1 MQASAVYWDNP
12 ARTFEVYGQ
21 RENGRAVTFATS
33 VARLHA
39 EIKRMGLDLQDMR
52 GERHLELT
60 LVADPVVDAETSRN
74 GVRPELLWREPAVS
88 MARAVP
94 KSTRRSHLSYFLD
107 GTQRTLP
114 GYFSTATPIVA
125 SINAAA
131 ILGRDDRGDCRVMP
145 GMLSLRH
152 AWLVP
157 LRSGDATVDRF
168 ADVVRRQGGRVADPL
183 ADLRDD
189 AEYASALE
197 DFGRMVALAF
207 AKAREL
213 RQELEEDLL
222 DQWTVQTDNDVGWVV
237 VDGAL
242 RIARPR
248 TIGLVK
254 SFTRQY
260 LTGDDAAALLRLPP
274 RHRSAAFQVFDRWW
288 RSTPVTAWY
297 LRMHDATGRDPRYA
311 LVRVETS
318 IDVTD
323 TAQIDELSAWLL
335 AERVPRATADERWAT
350 LLYPVHYLE
359 RILKRYLEA
368 ETRGWPTPR

>member
-1 MQASAVYWDNP
+1 VS
-12 ARTFEVYGQ
+12 
-21 RENGRAVTFATS
+21 FAAS

-39 EIKRMGLDLQDMR
+39 EVKRMGLDLQDMR
-52 GERHLELT
+52 GERHLELS
-60 LVADPVVDAETSRN
+60 LVADPIVDAESTRN
-74 GVRPELLWREPAVS
+74 GERPELLWREPLGS
-88 MARAVP
+88 TSRAVTNAMTH
-94 KSTRRSHLSYFLD
+94 SRLAYFLD

-114 GYFSTATPIVA
+114 GYFSTATPIIA

-131 ILGRDDRGDCRVMP
+131 ILGRDKAGNCRVMP

-157 LRSGDATVDRF
+157 LKTGDPAVDRF
-168 ADVVRRQGGRVADPL
+168 AEAVRRQGGTVVDPL
-183 ADLRDD
+183 AALRDEVD
-189 AEYASALE
+189 YRAALD
-197 DFGRMVALAF
+197 DFGRMVSLAF

-222 DQWTVQTDNDVGWVV
+222 AGWTTRADAADDRDWVV

-260 LTGDDAAALLRLPP
+260 LIGDDAAALLRLPP

-288 RSTPVTAWY
+288 RGAPVTAWY

-311 LVRVETS
+311 LVRVETAT
-318 IDVTD
+318 DVTD

-368 ETRGWPTPR
+368 ETRGWPSPR

>member
-1 MQASAVYWDNP
+1 
-12 ARTFEVYGQ
+12 
-21 RENGRAVTFATS
+21 VTFATS

-39 EIKRMGLDLQDMR
+39 ELQRMGLDLQDMR
-52 GERHLELT
+52 GERHLELS
-60 LVADPVVDAETSRN
+60 LVADPTPDAETGRK
-74 GVRPELLWREPAVS
+74 GERPELTWREPIA
-88 MARAVP
+88 ATIRDVP
-94 KSTRRSHLSYFLD
+94 SATMQSKLCYFLD

-114 GYFSTATPIVA
+114 GYFSTAVPIVA

-131 ILGRDDRGDCRVMP
+131 ILHRDPAGNCRVMP

-157 LRSGDATVDRF
+157 LKTGDGTVDRF
-168 ADVVRRQGGRVADPL
+168 AETVRSQGGTVVDPL
-183 ADLRDD
+183 VDLDGD
-189 AEYASALE
+189 GYASALD
-197 DFGRMVALAF
+197 DFGRMVSLAF
-207 AKAREL
+207 AKARDL
-213 RQELEEDLL
+213 RQILEEELL
-222 DQWTVQTDNDVGWVV
+222 TDWLAQAEAENDAGWVV

-248 TIGLVK
+248 MLGLVK

-274 RHRSAAFQVFDRWW
+274 RHRSAAFQVYDSWW
-288 RSTPVTAWY
+288 RGTPVTAWY

-318 IDVTD
+318 ADVTD

-368 ETRGWPTPR
+368 ETRGWPSPR